1 MEIQNKKA
9 YFNYYVEDEIE
20 AGIVLQ
26 GTEIKS
32 VRQSSVNIKD
42 SYIRIKN
49 DEALIINMYIAK
61 YESGSVFNHDE
72 YRERKLLLHKKEIR
86 KLKEKTSVDG
96 YTLVP
101 LKVYLKDGHAKVLI
115 GICKGKKTYDKR
127 DAIKKKDIERE
138 TRRSIK

>member
-1 MEIQNKKA
+1 MEINNKKA
-9 YFNYYVEDEIE
+9 YFNYTVEDELE

-32 VRQSSVNIKD
+32 VRKSSVNIKD

-61 YESGSVFNHDE
+61 YENGSVFNHDE

-86 KLKEKTSVDG
+86 KLKEKITVDG

-115 GICKGKKTYDKR
+115 GVCKGKKIYDKR

-138 TRRSIK
+138 TRKGIR